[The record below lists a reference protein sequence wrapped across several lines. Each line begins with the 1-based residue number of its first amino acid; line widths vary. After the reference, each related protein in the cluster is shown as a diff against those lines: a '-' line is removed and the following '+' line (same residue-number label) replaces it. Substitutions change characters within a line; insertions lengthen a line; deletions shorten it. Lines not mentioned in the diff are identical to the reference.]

1 MLGIRDSVEH
11 VCYECDAEFVVE
23 PIGETD
29 DIISFCPFCGSEL
42 DQEDLDEEDDEQD
55 SWD

>member
-1 MLGIRDSVEH
+1 MLGIGDSVEH

>member
-1 MLGIRDSVEH
+1 MLEKDSIEH

-42 DQEDLDEEDDEQD
+42 DLEEDLDEEDDED

>member
-1 MLGIRDSVEH
+1 MLEKDGIEH
-11 VCYECDAEFVVE
+11 VCYECDAEFTVE

-29 DIISFCPFCGSEL
+29 DVISFCPFCGSEL
-42 DQEDLDEEDDEQD
+42 DLEEDLDEEEDEED

>member
-1 MLGIRDSVEH
+1 MLDLKESVEH

-23 PIGETD
+23 PIGQTD

-42 DQEDLDEEDDEQD
+42 DLEEDLDEEDDED

>member
-1 MLGIRDSVEH
+1 MLDLKESVEH
-11 VCYECDAEFVVE
+11 VCYECDAEFIVE
-23 PIGETD
+23 PVGETD

-42 DQEDLDEEDDEQD
+42 DLEDLDEEEDEED